1 MPDGGCEGHR
11 VPWYGRCSDPAP
23 GTCYDGYVKDTGHV
37 WRPIRNEDVSGLTR
51 LEQLC
56 SPQDGTSHPHGDH
69 GWATKLEHA
78 ADLAN
83 DGVVTLDGN
92 GDVLA
97 FALVTYELRPNEAH
111 AYLEGRVIPALRRR
125 GVGTALIEW
134 SEARAGE
141 HLDTIADGRTKVVRV
156 LSYGGGPDAV
166 ALYERRGLHLQ
177 YTEHELRLVL
187 DDAIPRIPWP
197 AELSIEAY
205 QADAAPEFYQVYTT
219 SFATRTAQ
227 LWDFA
232 TWHFQVAE
240 GDFRPE
246 LSYLVQH
253 QGVAV
258 AYLMSQDAD
267 ERGSIFVQHLG
278 VIPAYRRQG
287 LAAGLLS
294 YTAARAREAG
304 FSASILTVASDNE
317 AALRTYARLGYKYV
331 SCLSVYRKQLP

>member
-1 MPDGGCEGHR
+1 MK
-11 VPWYGRCSDPAP
+11 A
-23 GTCYDGYVKDTGHV
+23 TGHV
-37 WRPIRNEDVSGLTR
+37 WRSIRRDDVFGLTR

-56 SPQDGTSHPHGDH
+56 SQQDGTAHQYGDH
-69 GWATKLEHA
+69 GWDTKLENA
-78 ADLAN
+78 ADLAK
-83 DGVVTLDGN
+83 DGVVTIDGN

-156 LSYGGGPDAV
+156 LSYDGGPDAV
-166 ALYERRGLHLQ
+166 ALYERRGLRLQ
-177 YTEHELRLVL
+177 YAEHELRLVL
-187 DDAIPRIPWP
+187 DDAIPCIPLP
-197 AELSIEAY
+197 AGLSIEAY
-205 QADAAPEFYQVYTT
+205 QADAAPELYQVYTA
-219 SFATRTAQ
+219 SFGTRTAQ

-232 TWHFQVAE
+232 TWHYQVAE
-240 GDFRPE
+240 GDFHPE
-246 LSYLVQH
+246 LSYLVRH
-253 QGVAV
+253 QGAPV

-278 VIPAYRRQG
+278 VVPAYRRQG

-294 YTAARAREAG
+294 YTAARARDAE

-317 AALRTYARLGYKYV
+317 AALRAYARLGYKHV
-331 SCLSVYRKQLP
+331 SCLSVYRKELP